1 MKRSYSKIKNIL
13 ESLPIGFYTG
23 RRIECEL
30 KEDAQ
35 SSYYAPL
42 TDNIVISYPLIEAG
56 LRNVTDDADYA
67 EAGTRAMIYHE
78 VSHAILTPKEQ
89 VSRIINIFE
98 DERIETIL
106 GNFYYDTD
114 FKENVYLLNNYTAMP
129 ETPISTEDEFYRL
142 VRFRQGDSELVKE
155 VDEIIYQFREMTATH
170 YSLSGWYSF
179 DDDMETTSINFYKYC
194 DAVYS
199 LYNKIAIKRND
210 KTKDWR
216 RENWTSRFEENGNQ
230 FLDGDETNY
239 LSEEDI
245 EKIKGALTDNKS
257 NLQGGKMAGIPT
269 DQVKEQIT
277 SHLNAFY
284 NPQLLESLR
293 RIFENFNKK
302 TLCGGA
308 AVNSYSGS
316 FNPRNAARK
325 DYRYFIHKVDKSS
338 NSQFGSF
345 NLNLFVDDSGSMGA
359 NEVIVNQIIYALN
372 LLEQENHNFTYNLAT
387 CADRIEV
394 ADKTKGYSARGG
406 THLSKRII
414 PLYRSLQKPNS
425 YNYNIVLFDGYAS
438 TEKYLSG
445 NTFGIFDNNNCTI
458 ISDYSNE
465 KNLHKIHSAK
475 IVLSNNYTDELIK
488 NINQALQ
495 TALR

>member
-1 MKRSYSKIKNIL
+1 MKRSYNEIKNIL

-42 TDNIVISYPLIEAG
+42 TDNIVISYPLIDAG
-56 LRNVTDDADYA
+56 LRNVTDDTDYV

-78 VSHAILTPKEQ
+78 VSHAILTPKEPIG
-89 VSRIINIFE
+89 RIMNIFE
-98 DERIETIL
+98 DERIETIFSH
-106 GNFYYDTD
+106 FYYDTD
-114 FKENVYLLNNYTAMP
+114 FKKNVYLLNNYAEMSELP
-129 ETPISTEDEFYRL
+129 VSTEDEFYRL
-142 VRFRQGDSELVKE
+142 VRFRQGDPELVKE
-155 VDEIIYQFREMTATH
+155 VDEIIYQFREMTSTH
-170 YSLSGWYSF
+170 YSLTGWYSY
-179 DDDMETTSINFYKYC
+179 DDDRETTSISFYKYC
-194 DAVYS
+194 EAVYA
-199 LYNKIAIKRND
+199 LYNKIAVKNNERAR
-210 KTKDWR
+210 DWR
-216 RENWTSRFEENGNQ
+216 RENWNKNENKNSNQ
-230 FLDGDETNY
+230 FLDGDKTNY

-245 EKIKGALTDNKS
+245 AEIQKS
-257 NLQGGKMAGIPT
+257 MEENEGNLQDGKMAGIPT
-269 DQVKEQIT
+269 DQLKEQIME
-277 SHLNAFY
+277 HLNAFY
-284 NPQLLESLR
+284 NPQLLDSFR

-302 TLCGGA
+302 MVCGGS
-308 AVNSYSGS
+308 AVNSYSGL

-325 DYRYFIHKVDKSS
+325 DYRYFVHKVDKSS
-338 NSQFGSF
+338 NSHFGSF

-359 NEVIVNQIIYALN
+359 NVEIVNQIIYALN

-394 ADKTKGYSARGG
+394 ADKAKGYSARGG
-406 THLSKRII
+406 TYLSKRII

-438 TEKYLSG
+438 TDRYLAG

-465 KNLHKIHSAK
+465 KNFSKLHSAK
-475 IVLSNNYTDELIK
+475 IVLSDRYTDELIK